1 MRGETKMNIQILSK
15 ATCRVL
21 FAAAVATTAT
31 FAANAA
37 SRYWTGADDTIWNNT
52 ANWEDGNF
60 PGNDEVY
67 FQNNKFDSKFTGE
80 SGSVITFT
88 NSFSVW
94 RTRLRGAG
102 SEQVPLVL
110 RAADSESGLDFGT
123 SVGIIVADSSGS
135 GYLRIE
141 SGTYPISAGIRIG
154 ENATYYGQ
162 LTVTGGAVLQA
173 KNGNMEIQNGK
184 VILDNG
190 TIEISKTDK
199 YVSLGNQADG
209 CELHLEN
216 GGVLTTSLIWDGN
229 KGKTSTVLFNGGTLK
244 ANGVFSTLWPAIIA
258 DKANITVNVGAN
270 GGTIDASG
278 FNIQVARPIAAEGA
292 NDGGMTFK
300 GGGSV
305 SLKYASTYTGATK
318 VELGT
323 KIIATTA
330 DAKASVLANLVVTG
344 VAADGDYYVFECS
357 GLTDNDLANVTCPGG
372 AEGTTITRDGNQIK
386 VHYVAPAEGLGWNG
400 GDAAWA
406 TANAWTNAT
415 GTAKT
420 WTDGNYAVFEDAST
434 ITLGANAAAVSAT
447 FNADA
452 TVAAGG
458 GTLTVPAVTVSAGV
472 SATIAAPTAG
482 ALEKTGAGTLTLGS
496 SRTDATTLSEGTLVA
511 NAPIG
516 TLVFGTDYPVTFDYC
531 GQTLSTMPASAV
543 GGGDV
548 TLKNGTF
555 GSSINVNMNSG
566 SLRVEGDS
574 TVVNCNEFNVGPSDG
589 SSSASYVQIGGMFN
603 AGWHFRDRCGD
614 FIMTNVT
621 ITASKNYEV
630 GSSAAATRGRMILS
644 GGSASIVGNFNVFN
658 GELEIMNETVEVAG
672 SVHMG
677 SNGNSG
683 LITLKSGGTL
693 TTKVIQKYGTPAS
706 ATVLFDGG
714 TLKANAENINGLVR
728 NEAILSIQTSANGGT
743 IDAAGYAVT
752 VHREI
757 ENKSGESGAMTYKG
771 GGKVTLTAQPT
782 YTGITTVEV
791 GTTLV
796 IPEAIAGDMV
806 FSVPGELADGIYTVV
821 SISGESQFE
830 DDVLSDKA
838 EGFVLSSD
846 KRKICYVKG
855 TGVDT
860 TKPIYIGT
868 DGNLSAAGNWLDDTV
883 PTGGTGD
890 AQIFCA
896 SATTLTVGDTFAP
909 AKLIISDG
917 SALVTIGSGTLCVGE
932 IENRQLLAVG
942 TGATVVIGNQLTLA
956 KGESLC
962 DHNYGTLVVSN
973 LLLKAES
980 GDRYLTENQAAS
992 ASGVFKFGT
1001 VTNSMTDNWLHMV
1014 DHNGAVTPY
1023 EFYIGAG
1030 GLDFLNASGSAGYS
1044 LGLNT
1049 GGNSSTTIRPW
1060 YSDFTI
1066 ADRGTGNRSLILQHD
1081 ITFCTDDESGEGRT
1095 ITIDANTR
1103 GQRSPVIT
1111 VSGKGT
1117 LQVNG
1122 TCENS
1127 AEPVVTVTDTATLA
1141 FGEGASIGTGAIT
1154 LGAGTTLA
1162 LTATSREFAPLA
1174 NTLNL
1179 PTGENE
1185 KATIRID
1192 GEPLRS
1198 GDHEIATVGNEATT
1212 ANVTLA
1218 PASEALDGR
1227 KGTLRV
1233 ENGKLKLNVQPG
1245 GLTVIIR

>member
-1 MRGETKMNIQILSK
+1 MNTQILSK
-15 ATCRVL
+15 AICRVL

-37 SRYWTGADDTIWNNT
+37 SRYWTGASDTIWDNT
-52 ANWEDGNF
+52 GNWEGGNS

-102 SEQVPLVL
+102 SEQAPLVL

-162 LTVTGGAVLQA
+162 LTVTGGAVLKA
-173 KNGNMEIQNGK
+173 TNGNMDIQNGK
-184 VILDNG
+184 VVLDNG
-190 TIEISKTDK
+190 IIEISKTGK

-216 GGVLTTSLIWDGN
+216 GGVLTTSLIWDGD

-244 ANGVFSTLWPAIIA
+244 ANGVFSTSWPAIIA
-258 DKANITVNVGAN
+258 DKANISVKVGAN

-305 SLKYASTYTGATK
+305 TLKYANTYTG
-318 VELGT
+318 ET
-323 KIIATTA
+323 KIAVRT
-330 DAKASVLANLVVTG
+330 KLVVTG
-344 VAADGDYYVFECS
+344 AELARMLANGGIRVVKPEGISAKGTFKLLGKSDGDCTAEEYALISKGTGLDGVTFDIDEDGDITVTVSHTPQTWAGAAETSAAWS
-357 GLTDNDLANVTCPGG
+357 GNNWDTGVAFD
-372 AEGTTITRDGNQIK
+372 DGNDAVFATDGAI
-386 VHYVAPAEGLGWNG
+386 AEVD
-400 GDAAWA
+400 GDFSAY
-406 TANAWTNAT
+406 TLTFNDNAVLT
-415 GTAKT
+415 GT
-420 WTDGNYAVFEDAST
+420 
-434 ITLGANAAAVSAT
+434 
-447 FNADA
+447 
-452 TVAAGG
+452 
-458 GTLTVPAVTVSAGV
+458 GTLTVPTITVAEGKTASIAG
-472 SATIAAPTAG
+472 SLAG
-482 ALEKTGAGTLTLGS
+482 PIEKTGAGTLTLGY
-496 SRTDATTLSEGTLVA
+496 SRADTTTTLTEGTLVA

-531 GQTLSTMPASAV
+531 GQTLSTIPASAV

-621 ITASKNYEV
+621 INASKNYEV
-630 GSSAAATRGRMILS
+630 GSSAATTRGRMILS

-672 SVHMG
+672 SVQMG

-683 LITLKSGGTL
+683 LITLKSGGML

-714 TLKANAENINGLVR
+714 TLKANAENANGLVR

-782 YTGITTVEV
+782 YTGVTTVEV

-796 IPEAIAGDMV
+796 LPAAVAGDKLA
-806 FSVPGELADGIYTVV
+806 FTIPGELADGVYTVV
-821 SISGESQFE
+821 SISGDSQFA
-830 DDVLSDKA
+830 DDVLSGKA
-838 EGFVLSSD
+838 EGFVLSGD
-846 KRKICYVKG
+846 KKKICYVQG
-855 TGVDT
+855 MDT
-860 TKPIYIGT
+860 AKPIYIGT
-868 DGNLSAAGNWLDDTV
+868 DGNLSATGNWLDGMV

-896 SATTLTVGDTFAP
+896 TAATFSVGDAFAP
-909 AKLIISDG
+909 ATITIPSS
-917 SALVTIGSGTLCVGE
+917 SALVTIGSGTLYVKE
-932 IENRQLLAVG
+932 VVNRQLLVVG
-942 TGATVVIGNQLTLA
+942 AGATVVIGDQLTLA

-962 DHNYGTLVVSN
+962 DQNNGTLVVSN

-980 GDRYLTENQAAS
+980 GDRFVTEHQADS
-992 ASGVFKFGT
+992 SSGVFKFNA
-1001 VTNSMTDNWLHMV
+1001 VTNSMTGHWFYMTDRK
-1014 DHNGAVTPY
+1014 AVVPY
-1023 EFYIGAG
+1023 IFYIGAG
-1030 GLDFLNASGSAGYS
+1030 GLAFQTATSSAAYC
-1044 LGLNT
+1044 LGRN
-1049 GGNSSTTIRPW
+1049 GDGDSMTTIRPW

-1066 ADRGTGNRSLILQHD
+1066 ADRGSGNRSLILQHY
-1081 ITFCTDDESGEGRT
+1081 ITFCTDDENGDGRT
-1095 ITIDANTR
+1095 ITIDAKTR
-1103 GQRSPVIT
+1103 GQHLPVIT
-1111 VSGKGT
+1111 VSGSGK

-1122 TCENS
+1122 ICDNS
-1127 AEPVVTVTDTATLA
+1127 AQPEVTLTDSATLA
-1141 FGEGASIGTGAIT
+1141 FGAGASLGTGAIT
-1154 LGAGTTLA
+1154 LGAGTTLV
-1162 LTATSREFAPLA
+1162 LTQPSGSNEFTPLA

-1185 KATIRID
+1185 VATIRID
-1192 GEPLRS
+1192 GKRLKS
-1198 GDHEIATVGNEATT
+1198 GVDHEIATVGTGT
-1212 ANVTLA
+1212 IANVTLD
-1218 PASEALDGR
+1218 SDGKALDGR

-1233 ENGKLKLNVQPG
+1233 EDGKLMLNIQPS
-1245 GLTVIIR
+1245 GLRVIIR